1 MWIVMKFHPFL
12 YLCILVIL
20 ITLFNV
26 VYITKSTK
34 RIPTL
39 KLEQERW
46 AENVS
51 EFVFLYLDLSKCR
64 NFNLR
69 MSIFSRRLTDVTLL
83 TQDENTILSK
93 IRYPDLP
100 GSVLYG
106 HLKFPNSRVKPYK
119 LVLGIASVA
128 RPPGVDYLT
137 KVSHI

>member
-1 MWIVMKFHPFL
+1 
-12 YLCILVIL
+12 
-20 ITLFNV
+20 
-26 VYITKSTK
+26 
-34 RIPTL
+34 
-39 KLEQERW
+39 
-46 AENVS
+46 
-51 EFVFLYLDLSKCR
+51 
-64 NFNLR
+64 

-137 KVSHI
+137 KVSHIYLYYLVSGTFSTETTYIHK

>member
-1 MWIVMKFHPFL
+1 
-12 YLCILVIL
+12 
-20 ITLFNV
+20 
-26 VYITKSTK
+26 
-34 RIPTL
+34 
-39 KLEQERW
+39 
-46 AENVS
+46 
-51 EFVFLYLDLSKCR
+51 
-64 NFNLR
+64 
-69 MSIFSRRLTDVTLL
+69 MSSFSRRLTDVTLL

>member
-1 MWIVMKFHPFL
+1 M
-12 YLCILVIL
+12 Y
-20 ITLFNV
+20 
-26 VYITKSTK
+26 
-34 RIPTL
+34 
-39 KLEQERW
+39 
-46 AENVS
+46 
-51 EFVFLYLDLSKCR
+51 
-64 NFNLR
+64 
-69 MSIFSRRLTDVTLL
+69 IFSRHLTDVTLL

>member
-1 MWIVMKFHPFL
+1 MVRKGGQLKVHAR
-12 YLCILVIL
+12 
-20 ITLFNV
+20 
-26 VYITKSTK
+26 STWGEGGVK
-34 RIPTL
+34 KGQTMVHMVCVWP
-39 KLEQERW
+39 
-46 AENVS
+46 
-51 EFVFLYLDLSKCR
+51 
-64 NFNLR
+64 LR